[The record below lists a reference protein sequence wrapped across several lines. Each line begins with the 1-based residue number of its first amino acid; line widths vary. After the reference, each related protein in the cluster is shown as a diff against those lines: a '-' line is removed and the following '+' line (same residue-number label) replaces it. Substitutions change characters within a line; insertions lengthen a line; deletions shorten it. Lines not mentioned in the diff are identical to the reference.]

1 MGRTRNLIA
10 LASVAVLAA
19 IAAFIVVMEQDTTT
33 TPVFQAQPMFPKLQ
47 DRLNDVIKIE
57 IETKEE
63 TFIVER
69 RGDAWTL
76 PSRDNFPAD
85 LSVVRRILIELADL
99 QLIEKK
105 TAQAARHKSIGLD
118 DPGEGGEGVMVR
130 VYGGEDLPIA
140 GAIVSSFQPGGGA
153 DRLYVR
159 WPAEDQ
165 TWIAKG
171 ALQLSERAEQWISKD
186 VLTVKRADIKAVDV
200 VPFEGPAYRLSRDS
214 TDNPDFTL
222 ATVPEG
228 RKTKPAFSWNTT
240 GFALTSLNISDVRST
255 TAAWSLD
262 KGLVTYELFD
272 GSVLTFGLADGEAGD
287 LKWLTLV
294 DATAPAPSQAEP
306 GEAPTAE
313 DIPELS
319 GNPAKRVAEIRSRM
333 DGWDFGIPQ
342 FKFEQFVKPLEEL
355 LEPVNEGA
363 MTVDESVDGLTP

>member
-1 MGRTRNLIA
+1 MGRSRNLIA
-10 LASVAVLAA
+10 LASIAVLAA
-19 IAAFIVVMEQDTTT
+19 IVAFIVVMEQDTTT
-33 TPVFQAQPMFPKLQ
+33 APVFQAQPMFPKLQ
-47 DRLNDVIKIE
+47 DRLNDVVKIE

-63 TFIVER
+63 TFSIER
-69 RGDAWTL
+69 REAIWTL

-85 LSVVRRILIELADL
+85 LSVVRRTLIDLAALELV
-99 QLIEKK
+99 EKK

-118 DPGEGGEGVMVR
+118 APSEGGEGVLVR
-130 VYGGEDLPIA
+130 IYGGDDLPIA

-159 WPAEDQ
+159 WPREDQ

-171 ALQLSERAEQWISKD
+171 DLDLSERVEQWIATD
-186 VLTVKRADIKAVDV
+186 ILDIKRSDIQAAEV

-214 TDNPDFTL
+214 ADTPDFVL
-222 ATVPEG
+222 ETVPEG

-272 GSVLTFGLADGEAGD
+272 GSVLTFGLAAGD
-287 LKWLTLV
+287 KDLNWLTLV
-294 DATAPAPSQAEP
+294 DAAAAPRKRREP
-306 GEAPTAE
+306 GDAPTAE
-313 DIPELS
+313 NIPEL
-319 GNPAKRVAEIRSRM
+319 GNDPEGRIADIRSRM
-333 DGWDFGIPQ
+333 DGWDFAIPQ

-363 MTVDESVDGLTP
+363 MTPGDAEDLPTP